1 MFLLHNSIDNYKFTQ
16 YTTKKYLASSLT
28 NTGKVF
34 GGKRVK
40 QGVCMSTS
48 TVVRAECER
57 ITQINRHNTEYYIVA
72 PREICI

>member
-28 NTGKVF
+28 NTGKVI

-40 QGVCMSTS
+40 IREVSPEGIKVTM
-48 TVVRAECER
+48 EER
-57 ITQINRHNTEYYIVA
+57 IFERDEF
-72 PREICI
+72 

>member
-1 MFLLHNSIDNYKFTQ
+1 MFLLHNSIDNYKFTH

-40 QGVCMSTS
+40 QTPE
-48 TVVRAECER
+48 TVSAKRQF
-57 ITQINRHNTEYYIVA
+57 TQIIA
-72 PREICI
+72 Q

>member
-40 QGVCMSTS
+40 TPVMGATVGISRL
-48 TVVRAECER
+48 VVRKLGYQLVKEFR
-57 ITQINRHNTEYYIVA
+57 R
-72 PREICI
+72 